1 MEIGKEEP
9 AITIEPVVEPVP
21 NKEATPAPEN
31 PEVEPVEVPER
42 EKVPA

>member
-9 AITIEPVVEPVP
+9 AITIEPVEDPFETRPAPEPSP
-21 NKEATPAPEN
+21 TPAPV
-31 PEVEPVEVPER
+31 PEKER